1 MSGNI
6 LKSARVYSNDSAKGY
21 MRLNIRAKVKAPIN
35 VSVRTVTLTGY
46 EGQEITSSIII
57 TAGESIPL
65 SLEPG
70 EFNLSD
76 KLYYQ
81 IEQIDEGRKFK
92 ISFTNVPELTG
103 YHRGMLKLK
112 TNYPQKPEIVIPIR
126 INIRKKAVKKESQ
139 GTT

>member
-1 MSGNI
+1 M
-6 LKSARVYSNDSAKGY
+6 
-21 MRLNIRAKVKAPIN
+21 
-35 VSVRTVTLTGY
+35 
-46 EGQEITSSIII
+46 I
-57 TAGESIPL
+57 TAGESKPL
-65 SLEPG
+65 KLVPG

-92 ISFTNVPELTG
+92 ISFTNVPDLVG
-103 YHRGMLKLK
+103 YHRGILRLK

-126 INIRKKAVKKESQ
+126 VNIRKKAVKKESQ

>member
-6 LKSARVYSNDSAKGY
+6 RKSARVYSNDPTKGY
-21 MRLNIRAKVKAPIN
+21 ERLNIRAIVKAPIN
-35 VSVRTVTLTGY
+35 ISVRTVNLTGY
-46 EGQEITSSIII
+46 EGQEITSSITI
-57 TAGESIPL
+57 TAGESKPL
-65 SLEPG
+65 KLEPG

-92 ISFTNVPELTG
+92 ISFTNVPDLVG
-103 YHRGMLKLK
+103 YHRGILRLK

-126 INIRKKAVKKESQ
+126 VNIRKKAVKKDSQ